1 MSKGNTAVGLLAG
14 LATGVVLGILF
25 APEKGTDTRKKL
37 TNKGKDS
44 LEDLK
49 NKYNNTIDQLTSKLE
64 HAKDNGLEMYE
75 DGRSMVE
82 NAKK

>member
-14 LATGVVLGILF
+14 LATGVLLGILF

-37 TNKGKDS
+37 ASKGKDS

-49 NKYNNTIDQLTSKLE
+49 KKYNTAIDKLSAKLE
-64 HAKDNGLEMYE
+64 QSKEEGMDMYDDAK
-75 DGRSMVE
+75 STIE
-82 NAKK
+82 NNIR